1 MTQEEMEEVGRART
15 GMEEVVSSE
24 QWAEEVAREM
34 EDEVGGEESSKHI
47 AQAAAGPSTQT
58 HESMTIQSQESEGES
73 VRTDQHVTTQ
83 QTELTHEGGIAAGGD
98 ALQRAEQREEVGE
111 HEAHTPQPLQ
121 TPTIVSDAAGQLV
134 LEPFLASATVNE
146 GHEGRVLRGAG
157 KQGGYDETPRR
168 ERPRRKA
175 GPRIRY
181 VDDDERGGG
190 TTEQGI
196 RVGPVCV
203 WRITYGH
210 RSDTE
215 GAETPPKD
223 PG

>member
-1 MTQEEMEEVGRART
+1 MTQEELEEVGRART

-58 HESMTIQSQESEGES
+58 HESMTIQLQESEEES

-83 QTELTHEGGIAAGGD
+83 QTELTHEGGMVAGGD
-98 ALQRAEQREEVGE
+98 APQHAEQREEVGE
-111 HEAHTPQPLQ
+111 QEAHTPQPLH
-121 TPTIVSDAAGQLV
+121 TPTTEPDAAGQ
-134 LEPFLASATVNE
+134 ESSAPPVNS
-146 GHEGRVLRGAG
+146 GREGRVLRGAG